1 MQHVDLPWQL
11 LRICCEL
18 LRGRATIRLV
28 DGLLG
33 LLVSFGA
40 LIPDSRKNRGRYVQ
54 GTDAVAREPPPTAAA
69 RTPRQPAPVAQRPQA
84 GQEQRLSSLSNT
96 HDGPASSAPEP
107 FLRTGRHWIPITV
120 VVLTAV
126 AVFAVVAWAVSGR
139 NFTNQTG
146 TQMSPGAD
154 QHRDTAGPRVLT
166 GTMDDWIGAVCFAGL
181 VADGGTGF
189 FLPGAADGRNCASAH
204 AGRDAS
210 VPNPEAVNRF
220 PIFIGAY
227 GSPSARANDLK
238 PRLAGAARIGPYAEG
253 VDSASGESSCLR
265 SARTRHLQV
274 TL

>member
-1 MQHVDLPWQL
+1 
-11 LRICCEL
+11 
-18 LRGRATIRLV
+18 
-28 DGLLG
+28 
-33 LLVSFGA
+33 
-40 LIPDSRKNRGRYVQ
+40 
-54 GTDAVAREPPPTAAA
+54 
-69 RTPRQPAPVAQRPQA
+69 
-84 GQEQRLSSLSNT
+84 
-96 HDGPASSAPEP
+96 
-107 FLRTGRHWIPITV
+107 
-120 VVLTAV
+120 
-126 AVFAVVAWAVSGR
+126 VFAVVAWAVSGR

-154 QHRDTAGPRVLT
+154 QHWDTAGPRVLT

-181 VADGGTGF
+181 VAYGGTGC

-253 VDSASGESSCLR
+253 VDSASGEIVVFALR
-265 SARTRHLQV
+265 ADATPAGDPLAPLRPLMPYRFALHDASPAQAPTPRSEPCTP
-274 TL
+274 